1 MMILRPVTRADAAAL
16 EPADDAEDASV
27 LERRVA
33 ARKSAAT
40 NALIISPELSLPMA
54 CLVRDVST
62 TGARITLVASS
73 ENLLGGRAKIPTRF
87 VLDMRLDR
95 MVVECAIAWRSGA
108 AVGVRFVCKP
118 RSYVRTGKS

>member
-1 MMILRPVTRADAAAL
+1 MILRPVTRADAAAL
-16 EPADDAEDASV
+16 EPADSAEDASV
-27 LERRVA
+27 LDRRVA
-33 ARKSAAT
+33 PRKSAAT
-40 NALIISPELSLPMA
+40 NALISSPELSLPMA

-73 ENLLGGRAKIPTRF
+73 ENLLGGRAKLPTRF

-108 AVGVRFVCKP
+108 AVGVRFVSKP